1 MKTLLLALTLLLP
14 APAAAAPAASAA
26 APAQQA
32 TDQGIAVRFEAHA
45 GAQPGDATTFRF
57 QLRDGNGR
65 PLSGLRPAAWLGLRR
80 DPAKPATDCK
90 RQIAGYLAGDLFARA
105 DVDLNSYFV
114 LAMNDEATI
123 SVVDPLFG
131 FGGSKLLALIDL
143 EKPGADWLLTPE
155 REHLFVSQPLANKVA
170 VADTVGWRVT
180 AQIAT
185 GPNPRQLLQSA
196 DHVWAADDAGLTR
209 IARRSLAAQ
218 RIALGTV
225 AAMALT
231 DDGDTLAALAGDTL
245 YVFDTHTAQRR
256 AAVTLDG
263 KPQRLAWSEAA
274 KAFYALDA
282 QQGRVSVVDAQE
294 KRLRQSI
301 MVESGASQIR
311 FAPGGRF
318 ALLPNPQRNR
328 LQVLDASTNS
338 IVQNADIPGAP
349 DQVAFTPLLAYVH
362 RRDSESVQMIAL
374 EQLGQVG
381 KPLNVAEFPAGQN
394 ALGAAPVGGAD
405 SIVAAPEGPAVLVA
419 NAADKMIYLYRE
431 GMAAPAGGFRT
442 YGRTPQAVLVV
453 DHGLREGQR
462 GDYTTRLPVGK
473 PGTYDV
479 ALFADSPRLAT
490 CFTYTQADTQ
500 PRPELPR
507 VVAVGPPAELAA
519 GRPAQLRFALVDA
532 AGTRRESAD
541 VHALALLAPGTWQR
555 RSALTAQGDGSYE
568 LAFTPPQPGM
578 YYVWIESQ
586 SLGLARRHRQFLI
599 YEAK

>member
-1 MKTLLLALTLLLP
+1 MRIVLLALALLLP
-14 APAAAAPAASAA
+14 LPAQAAAA
-26 APAQQA
+26 QQA
-32 TDQGIAVRFEAHA
+32 VDQGIAVSFETEA

-57 QLRDGNGR
+57 QLRDSSGR

-80 DPAKPATDCK
+80 DPSRPATECK

-131 FGGSKLLALIDL
+131 FGGSKLLALLEL
-143 EKPGADWLLTPE
+143 EKPGADWVLTPE
-155 REHLFVSQPLANKVA
+155 RERLFVSQPLANKVA
-170 VADTVGWRVT
+170 VADTAGWRVT
-180 AQIAT
+180 KQIGT

-196 DHVWAADDAGLTR
+196 DHVWAADDSGLTR
-209 IARRSLAAQ
+209 IDRRSLETR
-218 RIALGTV
+218 RIALGKV
-225 AAMALT
+225 AAMALS

-245 YVFDTHTAQRR
+245 HLLDAHGVQRS
-256 AAVTLDG
+256 AAITIDG
-263 KPQRLAWSEAA
+263 RPQRLAWSEAA

-282 QQGRVSVVDAQE
+282 QQGRVFVLDAKE
-294 KRLRQSI
+294 RRLRETI
-301 MVESGASQIR
+301 AVESGAAQIR

-328 LQVLDASTNS
+328 LQVLDASTNI
-338 IVQNADIPGAP
+338 IVQNADIAGAP

-362 RRDSESVQMIAL
+362 RRDSETVQMIAL

-394 ALGAAPVGGAD
+394 ALGAAPEGGAD

-419 NAADKMIYLYRE
+419 NANDKMIYLYRE

-442 YGRTPQAVLVV
+442 YGRRPQAVLVV

-462 GDYTTRLPVGK
+462 GDYATRLPVSK

-490 CFTYTQADTQ
+490 CFTFTQADTR
-500 PRPELPR
+500 PRPAVPR
-507 VVAVGPPAELAA
+507 VVAVEPPARLAV
-519 GRPAQLRFALVDA
+519 GQPAQLRFALVDSSGA
-532 AGTRRESAD
+532 RRESAD

-555 RSALTAQGDGSYE
+555 RSPLAARGDGSYE

-578 YYVWIESQ
+578 YYVWIESE

>member
-1 MKTLLLALTLLLP
+1 MRTLLLAIALLLP
-14 APAAAAPAASAA
+14 ATAIA

-32 TDQGIAVRFEAHA
+32 VDQGIAVSFDTQA

-80 DPAKPATDCK
+80 DPSKPASECK

-131 FGGSKLLALIDL
+131 FGGSKLLALLQL
-143 EKPGADWLLTPE
+143 EKPGADWVLTPE
-155 REHLFVSQPLANKVA
+155 RDRLFVSQPLANKVA
-170 VADTVGWRVT
+170 VADTGGWRVT

-185 GPNPRQLLQSA
+185 GPNPRHLLQNA
-196 DHVWAADDAGLTR
+196 DHVWAADDSGLTR
-209 IARRSLAAQ
+209 IDRRSLDAQ
-218 RIALGTV
+218 RIALGKV
-225 AAMALT
+225 AAIALS
-231 DDGDTLAALAGDTL
+231 DDGDTLAAIAGNTL
-245 YVFDTHTAQRR
+245 HLLDAHGAQRR
-256 AAVTLDG
+256 ESLALDG
-263 KPQRLAWSEAA
+263 TPQRLAWSEAA

-282 QQGRVSVVDAQE
+282 QQGRVFVLDAKE
-294 KRLRQSI
+294 NRLRATI
-301 MVESGASQIR
+301 TAESGASQIR
-311 FAPGGRF
+311 FAPGGRY

-328 LQVLDASTNS
+328 LQVLDASTNT

-362 RRDSESVQMIAL
+362 RRDSETVQMIAL
-374 EQLGQVG
+374 EQLGKVG

-394 ALGAAPVGGAD
+394 ALGAAPEGGAD

-419 NAADKMIYLYRE
+419 NANDKMIYLYRE

-442 YGRTPQAVLVV
+442 YGRRPQAVLVV

-462 GDYTTRLPVGK
+462 GDYATRLPVSK

-490 CFTYTQADTQ
+490 CFTFTQADTQ
-500 PRPELPR
+500 PKPVVPR
-507 VVAVGPPAELAA
+507 VVAVEPPAELAV
-519 GRPAQLRFALVDA
+519 GQPAQLRFALVDT
-532 AGTRRESAD
+532 AGARQESVD

-555 RSALTAQGDGSYE
+555 RSTLAARGDGSYE

-578 YYVWIESQ
+578 YYVWIESE

>member
-1 MKTLLLALTLLLP
+1 MRTLLLALALLP
-14 APAAAAPAASAA
+14 VSAIA

-32 TDQGIAVRFEAHA
+32 VDQGIAVSFDTEA

-80 DPAKPATDCK
+80 DPAKPATECK

-114 LAMNDEATI
+114 LAMNDEASI

-131 FGGSKLLALIDL
+131 FGGSKLLALLEL
-143 EKPGADWLLTPE
+143 EKPGADWVLAPE
-155 REHLFVSQPLANKVA
+155 RDRLFVSQPLANKVA
-170 VADTVGWRVT
+170 VADTSGWRVT

-185 GPNPRQLLQSA
+185 GPNPRQLLLSA

-209 IARRSLAAQ
+209 IDRRSLQ
-218 RIALGTV
+218 TRRIALRSEV
-225 AAMALT
+225 AAVALS
-231 DDGDTLAALAGDTL
+231 DDGDTLAAVAGDTL
-245 YVFDTHTAQRR
+245 YLFDAHGAQRR
-256 AAVTLDG
+256 AAVALDG

-282 QQGRVSVVDAQE
+282 QQGRVFVLDAKEQ
-294 KRLRQSI
+294 RLRAAI
-301 MVESGASQIR
+301 AVESGASQIR

-362 RRDSESVQMIAL
+362 RRDSETVQMIAL
-374 EQLGQVG
+374 EQLGNVG

-394 ALGAAPVGGAD
+394 ALGAAPEGGAD

-419 NAADKMIYLYRE
+419 NANDKMIYLYRE

-442 YGRTPQAVLVV
+442 YGRRPQAVLVV

-462 GDYTTRLPVGK
+462 GDYATRLPVSK

-490 CFTYTQADTQ
+490 CFTFTQADTQ
-500 PRPELPR
+500 PKPALPR
-507 VVAVGPPAELAA
+507 VVAVDPPAELAA
-519 GRPAQLRFALVDA
+519 GQPAQLRFALVDKTGA
-532 AGTRRESAD
+532 RQESAD

-555 RSALTAQGDGSYE
+555 RSTLAARGDGSYE

-578 YYVWIESQ
+578 YYVWIESE